1 MSNALTSANHLAIQ
15 NAGYLVERDE
25 NKHTGITLRAK
36 SAGEV
41 VFSVTAPD
49 DELASSEL
57 LKLIVAAP
65 LLGSPEAAQW
75 RRREVVTRPDLW
87 TPVTPHNNK
96 EEG

>member
-1 MSNALTSANHLAIQ
+1 MSNDLTSTNHLAIQ

-25 NKHTGITLRAK
+25 NKRTGVTLRAK
-36 SAGEV
+36 YDGAV
-41 VFSVTAPD
+41 IFSVNAPD
-49 DELASSEL
+49 DELASGKL
-57 LKLIVAAP
+57 LALINKSP
-65 LLGSPEAAQW
+65 LPRSPEAARQ